1 MATGLFSSASPQ
13 EMEQAL
19 LDQSAA
25 ASAAL
30 TPDQRIGALAY
41 KAGAGLTKG
50 LGESL
55 GVDMQDPIMKR
66 ATRARQIAEKY
77 PTDTAEGLMAFAR
90 DPELR
95 ANDPEMASKAMT
107 QAQAM
112 QTQAAALGKTQAD
125 SRKAASE
132 AASKEFE
139 LSSAGRADKLA
150 QSGKFTSPSIANFIA
165 GKGDLE
171 AIDKFTK
178 PTADFIAKANELG
191 FGDKPRYGDYSA
203 PQTGLVNSALLK
215 ETLSKNEKLA
225 PRTSIDLGGNK
236 YAEGVGGGLADADVA
251 KYAVAQT
258 IPAALKKVGETLN
271 ILQNS
276 DINTGIGADLFTSL
290 DRARAQFAS
299 DKKAGVRV
307 SNTEYLTALF
317 GSEVFPLIQTLGI
330 GSKGMDTPAEKQ
342 FLLDVMTG
350 RVSLS
355 KDTLIRMTKDRQT
368 ALRNTASQYNENVN
382 SGEFDKFFAVS
393 GRRKMTIPVEEA
405 SKKPAPG
412 AMNEAAYQAYKRAQ
426 EGGG

>member
-1 MATGLFSSASPQ
+1 
-13 EMEQAL
+13 
-19 LDQSAA
+19 LDQTDPQSWLSVASKLSGANDFAGAQEAVAKAQQLQKTALEGRKTEADISSSTATAA
-25 ASAAL
+25 GKKFDISVPGRAE
-30 TPDQRIGALAY
+30 ALA
-41 KAGAGLTKG
+41 K
-50 LGESL
+50 
-55 GVDMQDPIMKR
+55 
-66 ATRARQIAEKY
+66 
-77 PTDTAEGLMAFAR
+77 
-90 DPELR
+90 
-95 ANDPEMASKAMT
+95 N
-107 QAQAM
+107 
-112 QTQAAALGKTQAD
+112 
-125 SRKAASE
+125 
-132 AASKEFE
+132 
-139 LSSAGRADKLA
+139 
-150 QSGKFTSPSIANFIA
+150 GKFTSESIAEYVA
-165 GKGDLE
+165 GEGQLV

-178 PTADFIAKANELG
+178 PASDFIAKANEFG
-191 FGDKPRYGDYSA
+191 FGDKPNYGGYT
-203 PQTGLVNSALLK
+203 PEQTGKVNAALLK

-258 IPAALKKVGETLN
+258 IPSALKKVGETLN

-350 RVSLS
+350 RISLS

-405 SKKPAPG
+405 PKKPAPSK
-412 AMNEAAYQAYKRAQ
+412 MNEAEYQAYKRAKE
-426 EGGG
+426 EGGS